1 MRPEDSAQE
10 GEEILVFYGGDVRP
24 EDGALAR
31 IADYFARHPETIL
44 AYADEDERL
53 EENGGRRTN
62 PWLKPDWSPDTLM
75 SYFYFGPAG
84 QPAPNEDHVGATGH
98 DGLQAGLFDG
108 AQAGHLAADVVWR

>member
-1 MRPEDSAQE
+1 MRRFFFPPLEEWRMRIACGRKDSAEE

-53 EENGGRRTN
+53 EENGGR
-62 PWLKPDWSPDTLM
+62 
-75 SYFYFGPAG
+75 
-84 QPAPNEDHVGATGH
+84 
-98 DGLQAGLFDG
+98 
-108 AQAGHLAADVVWR
+108 